1 MKIVNAVIYILS
13 VTALVLLLFS
23 PFGPLSDVFVP
34 YHPIGWA
41 GILTY
46 LAMVLSFGYKYEETK
61 DKFWLLL
68 ISGFFPL
75 YVSDLY
81 FFPIPKFYGLGML
94 EWAGVQFIV
103 FLLGFTLYS
112 QNRILKYGNLAI
124 LMLSTLT
131 AVAFLAEENILL
143 SPFKLLSLL
152 IVVVTACS
160 FLYYGYQQRNYPFI
174 VGTVLNFM
182 IANAIVVLY
191 FITGQIVFGWEHL
204 FMAVVTD
211 RIAILGRIL
220 MALSVTSPHAL
231 VIFLKTRFKFSK
243 MKSSNIG

>member
-1 MKIVNAVIYILS
+1 MKIVNVVIHIFS
-13 VTALVLLLFS
+13 VTALILLFFS

-46 LAMVLSFGYKYEETK
+46 LAMVLSFEYKYEETK

-68 ISGFFPL
+68 IAGFFAL
-75 YVSDLY
+75 YISDLY
-81 FFPIPKFYGLGML
+81 FFPIPKFYWLGML

-103 FLLGFTLYS
+103 FLLGFTIHI
-112 QNRILKYGNLAI
+112 QNRMLKYGNLAI
-124 LMLSTLT
+124 LMLSPLT
-131 AVAFLAEENILL
+131 AAAFLTEENTLL
-143 SPFKLLSLL
+143 GPFKIMPLLV
-152 IVVVTACS
+152 VVVTACS
-160 FLYYGYQQRNYPFI
+160 FSYYGYQQRNYLFI
-174 VGTVLNFM
+174 VGTILNFM

-191 FITGQIVFGWEHL
+191 FTTGQIVFGWEHL

-220 MALSVTSPHAL
+220 MALSVASPHTL
-231 VIFLKTRFKFSK
+231 MIFLKTRFKF
-243 MKSSNIG
+243 

>member
-13 VTALVLLLFS
+13 VTTLVLLLFS

-46 LAMVLSFGYKYEETK
+46 LAMVLSFEYKYEETK

-68 ISGFFPL
+68 IAGFFPL

-112 QNRILKYGNLAI
+112 KNRMLRYGNLAI
-124 LMLSTLT
+124 FMLFPLT
-131 AVAFLAEENILL
+131 AATFLTEENILL
-143 SPFKLLSLL
+143 SPFKIIPLLV
-152 IVVVTACS
+152 VVVTACS
-160 FLYYGYQQRNYPFI
+160 FSYYGYHQGNYPFI

-191 FITGQIVFGWEHL
+191 FITGQIVFGWKHL
-204 FMAVVTD
+204 FMAVITD

-220 MALSVTSPHAL
+220 MALSVTSPRTL
-231 VIFLKTRFKFSK
+231 MIFLKTRFKS
-243 MKSSNIG
+243 